1 MPSIEVEVRTP
12 ETCAGLFS
20 SERLVSF
27 TVGER
32 RYESIVDEYD
42 VTGTRLRVSVVAEE
56 PGTDRL
62 LVQLPR
68 ETITG
73 GQRMYLPKLMVLN

>member
-1 MPSIEVEVRTP
+1 MPSIEVEVRTS

-32 RYESIVDEYD
+32 RYESIVDEHD
-42 VTGTRLRVSVVAEE
+42 VTGTRLRVRVVAEE
-56 PGTDRL
+56 PSTDRV
-62 LVQLPR
+62 LVDLPR
-68 ETITG
+68 ETITA
-73 GQRMYLPKLMVLN
+73 GQRMFLPKSMILD